1 MKNVETFSAAI
12 LSGSKWSSAS
22 SWAVHKNCWHSCSP
36 RYHTRRQLYYI
47 RTFVQWQ
54 GKNEKKLIG
63 FALLY
68 VIVCTHYVCG
78 VVYVS
83 PAVISVGISCITESR
98 GGRCHVSGEGIPNI
112 ISWWWCTQVQ
122 ATVQTENLTA
132 SCVLNG
138 EISLI
143 NVKIGY
149 RIHKDK

>member
-1 MKNVETFSAAI
+1 MCAV
-12 LSGSKWSSAS
+12 LSM
-22 SWAVHKNCWHSCSP
+22 
-36 RYHTRRQLYYI
+36 YL
-47 RTFVQWQ
+47 
-54 GKNEKKLIG
+54 
-63 FALLY
+63 
-68 VIVCTHYVCG
+68 
-78 VVYVS
+78 

-98 GGRCHVSGEGIPNI
+98 GGRCQGRVFQ
-112 ISWWWCTQVQ
+112 ISYLDGGACTQVQ

>member
-22 SWAVHKNCWHSCSP
+22 SWAAHKNCWLRCSP
-36 RYHTRRQLYYI
+36 RYHTHRQLYYI
-47 RTFVQWQ
+47 RTFAQWQ
-54 GKNEKKLIG
+54 GKNEKKNWIC
-63 FALLY
+63 A
-68 VIVCTHYVCG
+68 VVCNCMYSLCVRCCLC
-78 VVYVS
+78 
-83 PAVISVGISCITESR
+83 ISCCYQCRNILYHWIT
-98 GGRCHVSGEGIPNI
+98 GWAVSGEGIPNI